1 MIFTNTIKIPLLCC
15 VVLTGLSG
23 CSQEMDDLYNF
34 IEKTRSSHIGSVK
47 PLPQFQPYE
56 SFSYSAV
63 DLRDPFVPDAN
74 LDEENQTTTSLLNPD
89 SSRPK
94 EALEM
99 FPLDTLRMV
108 GILEQQENRWG
119 LIKDSQNVVHRVQ
132 VGNYMGQN
140 EGRIISISDSSI
152 NLIEIISD
160 GVGGYLERDASLAIG
175 GD

>member
-1 MIFTNTIKIPLLCC
+1 MISVTVRNRLILCA
-15 VVLTGLSG
+15 VLTSLSA
-23 CSQEMDDLYNF
+23 CSQDMGDLYAF
-34 IEKTRSSHIGSVK
+34 IEQTKSSNVGSVK
-47 PLPQFQPYE
+47 PIPQFKPYE

-63 DLRDPFVPDAN
+63 ELRDPFVADAN
-74 LDEENQTTTSLLNPD
+74 LDEGEQTTTSLLNPD

-94 EALEM
+94 EALEA

-108 GILEQQENRWG
+108 GILEQQDNMWG

-140 EGRIISISDSSI
+140 EGRITAIDDSSI
-152 NLIEIISD
+152 TLIEIIPD

-175 GD
+175 GE